1 MEVRHVSTLH
11 HPALTKRYSQAP
23 LRKTRHTYTPH
34 HGQAAAT
41 AGPASLAAT
50 SNTGCQAPSADLTTH
65 GHFGGTPHGHFEGKP
80 QKTRAA
86 RRHLLL
92 FPERT
97 LWGIWPQDLRTLWGE
112 RGQVLTQGRQH
123 TNTLPHRIGRLFPYR
138 TAQAKPE
145 KPSQGDLRTLW
156 GIERRTP
163 RTHGGIGRPTARTL
177 WGIGLQNL
185 RTLRGKFNQNPRT
198 L

>member
-1 MEVRHVSTLH
+1 MDRRQQRLDPQIWQPPAAPAARRRQQISQPTDTLGER
-11 HPALTKRYSQAP
+11 LTDT
-23 LRKTRHTYTPH
+23 LRESPK
-34 HGQAAAT
+34 
-41 AGPASLAAT
+41 
-50 SNTGCQAPSADLTTH
+50 
-65 GHFGGTPHGHFEGKP
+65 
-80 QKTRAA
+80 KTRAA

-123 TNTLPHRIGRLFPYR
+123 TNTLAHRIGRLFPYR

-145 KPSQGDLRTLW
+145 RPPQGDLRTLW

-177 WGIGLQNL
+177 WGLGRQNL
-185 RTLRGKFNQNPRT
+185 RTLRGKFGQNPRT